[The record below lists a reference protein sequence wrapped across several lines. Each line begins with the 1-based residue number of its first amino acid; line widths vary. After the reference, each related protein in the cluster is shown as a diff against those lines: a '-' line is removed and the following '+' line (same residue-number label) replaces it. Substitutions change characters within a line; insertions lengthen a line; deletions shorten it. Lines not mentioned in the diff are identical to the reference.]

1 MRHSFPS
8 SFKPHFT
15 LDVFLFFPPFI
26 RSIIFACLLTCSYL
40 LPSCIFFLTPFYYF
54 SFIPTF
60 FPFFPHSLIS
70 SFAFFLFI
78 FFQLFLFV
86 PSYVPLCL
94 PCFILPCLPFVPPV
108 FLTSCISLSLHCFWF
123 SLQFCALCFLSPSKK
138 VHMTIFDFFFRVCHR
153 DSFTRSRL
161 LFSALLL
168 VHTVLPP
175 FLSCFSRPPTCCL
188 PPTFCSTARESLSL
202 LFYLMEKVSM
212 SVVALLF

>member
-1 MRHSFPS
+1 MYFFSSHLSSFPLFLLACSLAHTS
-8 SFKPHFT
+8 S
-15 LDVFLFFPPFI
+15 
-26 RSIIFACLLTCSYL
+26 
-40 LPSCIFFLTPFYYF
+40 LPAYF
-54 SFIPTF
+54 SLLLFTIFPLF
-60 FPFFPHSLIS
+60 LPFFPHSLIS
-70 SFAFFLFI
+70 SFPFFLFI

-86 PSYVPLCL
+86 PSYVPLFL

-108 FLTSCISLSLHCFWF
+108 LLTSCISLSLHCFWF